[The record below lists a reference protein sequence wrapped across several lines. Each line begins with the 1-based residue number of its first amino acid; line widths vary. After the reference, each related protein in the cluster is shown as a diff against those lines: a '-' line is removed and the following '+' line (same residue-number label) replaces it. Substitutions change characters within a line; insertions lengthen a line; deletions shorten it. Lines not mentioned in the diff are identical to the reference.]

1 METLEK
7 LFGGAPRVKLMR
19 LFLFNPSTHF
29 QSSEIAE
36 RSKIAS
42 SRLRKELSFLHSMK
56 LIRKV
61 SRGSGRP
68 SWHIN
73 ERFPYLLELQRLLL
87 QSSLVSPEAIIKKLS
102 KLGRLKMVVLAGLF
116 KEQWEDRLDMLVV
129 ADGIKKG
136 RIEALMKTLEAEI
149 GKEIRYSV
157 LDADDF
163 KYRLGVG
170 DKLVRD
176 VLDYPHD
183 IVVDKLGILPVV

>member
-42 SRLRKELSFLHSMK
+42 SRLRKELGFLHSMK
-56 LIRKV
+56 LIKKA
-61 SRGSGRP
+61 SRGGRP
-68 SWHIN
+68 TWFLN

-87 QSSLVSPEAIIKKLS
+87 QSSLVSPDAIIKKLS

-157 LDADDF
+157 LEAADF
-163 KYRLGVG
+163 KYRLGIG